1 MSSSPVASTS
11 GDTHKEKKNRNKRRR
26 EEAPAE
32 QQAAV
37 KKTKKSKAA
46 VEAVAVE
53 VDDAAAQRKEKKRR
67 KKEFKQQQSVQAQD
81 NIPIDPVL
89 IAQGLPPQHAGPD
102 TSSVA
107 GSHVSASNNAATPL
121 ELPSSLT
128 HALGNIDGV
137 DMTRFA
143 AVLRTLGESSPGN
156 VQLSVIPNN
165 NPEPPSSP
173 PPLEPPTALPGQGD
187 HAFLLA
193 NRWYNSKQL
202 NELVNSIGAS
212 LSFLPAEYLSYAN
225 YSSGLVYKK
234 GKFSAAEEEMIDNAI
249 ENYRL
254 VHPLLFI
261 QIKPSLN
268 FVLAKKNL
276 QGRAADRYIS

>member
-67 KKEFKQQQSVQAQD
+67 KKELKQQQSVQAQD

-89 IAQGLPPQHAGPD
+89 IAQGLPLQHAGPI
-102 TSSVA
+102 A
-107 GSHVSASNNAATPL
+107 GSRVSASNSAAAPL

-156 VQLSVIPNN
+156 VQLSVIPND
-165 NPEPPSSP
+165 NPELPSSP
-173 PPLEPPTALPGQGD
+173 PPLEPPAALPGQGD

-225 YSSGLVYKK
+225 YFSGLVYKK

-276 QGRAADRYIS
+276 QGRVADRYIS